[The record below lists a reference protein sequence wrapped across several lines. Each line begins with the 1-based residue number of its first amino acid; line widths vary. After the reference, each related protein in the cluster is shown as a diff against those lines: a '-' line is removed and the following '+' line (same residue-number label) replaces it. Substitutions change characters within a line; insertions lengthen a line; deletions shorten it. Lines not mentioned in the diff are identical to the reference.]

1 LAIFS
6 KKCRHRAVVRHR
18 LHRPDDG
25 DDAVEGREGS
35 AIEKVKQ
42 VVLLQFTPGKASFC
56 QPFSK
61 VKQLVLLLYD

>member
-6 KKCRHRAVVRHR
+6 KKCRHQTVVRHR

-42 VVLLQFTPGKASFC
+42 VVLLQFSPGKA
-56 QPFSK
+56 
-61 VKQLVLLLYD
+61 